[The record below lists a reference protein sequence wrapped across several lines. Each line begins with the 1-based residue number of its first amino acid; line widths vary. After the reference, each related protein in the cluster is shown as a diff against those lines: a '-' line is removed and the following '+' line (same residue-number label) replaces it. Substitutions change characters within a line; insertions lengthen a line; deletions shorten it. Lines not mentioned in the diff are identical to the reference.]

1 MTNSYNEPQK
11 LPVNGIWYILTVSLT
26 KTLKTLLVPLIVL
39 ITSRRTSD
47 FMWQLLVIVYP
58 VITLINAL
66 IKMRTFNYYVQE
78 QSLIIEYGL
87 FKKEKI
93 NIPFKKI
100 TGINIEQRFLHQP
113 FGLALMKIETAGTN
127 KTEGEIPSIEMRKA
141 LELKEIILEKASAD
155 ETIEEKKEP
164 LLRLNSAQLL
174 RFAISDNHIRTFFLV
189 LGISWIYLNRMR
201 ELMGDDWV
209 RDITNKYIFHWYE
222 LSVYVYVI
230 LIVLIL
236 AIAYSVIKTFLKFD
250 GFVLQKDHLSYQYQ
264 AGLIDKKNTVIPFR
278 KVQFVRMKT
287 NWWRKKWNIYNIILR
302 QSQAGESNKENKK
315 SFTFPV
321 FDKEMYRNILN
332 TYYHDLTEESA
343 TNRVHAS
350 YWIRLMIIPSLV
362 IFVVVATA
370 AYFYESYW
378 ILLVIIPLMVYQF
391 IVSRLYVKN
400 YRFYVNEE
408 AVQIDSGV
416 WGRQVELLQW
426 KNIQN
431 IGITQTVLQKRK
443 AVANVQLVTASGI
456 ITIPYINY
464 EDALRIQ
471 NHVVYVTA
479 QSSRSW
485 L

>member
-11 LPVNGIWYILTVSLT
+11 LPINGIWYILTVSLT

-58 VITLINAL
+58 AITLINAL
-66 IKMRTFNYYVQE
+66 IKVRTFKYYVQE

-87 FKKEKI
+87 LKKEKI

-100 TGINIEQRFLHQP
+100 TGINIEQKFLHQP

-127 KTEGEIPSIEMRKA
+127 KTEGEIPAIEMQKA
-141 LELKEIILEKASAD
+141 IRLKEIILEKASV
-155 ETIEEKKEP
+155 EEMIEEKKEP
-164 LLRLNSAQLL
+164 LLRLSSVQLL
-174 RFAISDNHIRTFFLV
+174 KFAISDNHVRTFFLI

-222 LSVYVYVI
+222 ISVYLYVI
-230 LIVLIL
+230 IIVLIL
-236 AIAYSVIKTFLKFD
+236 AIAYSIIRTFLKFD

-264 AGLIDKKNTVIPFR
+264 AGLIDKKNNVIPFR

-287 NWWRKKWNIYNIILR
+287 NWWRKKWNIYNITLR
-302 QSQAGESNKENKK
+302 QSQAGESSKETKK

-321 FDKEMYRNILN
+321 FDKTMYRNILN
-332 TYYHDLTEESA
+332 TYYHGLTEESQP
-343 TNRVHAS
+343 NSVHVS
-350 YWIRLMIIPSLV
+350 YWARLMIIPTA
-362 IFVVVATA
+362 IIVAA
-370 AYFYESYW
+370 VAIVAFFYENYW
-378 ILLVIIPLMVYQF
+378 ILSVIIPLVAYQF
-391 IVSRLYVKN
+391 VVNKLYVKN
-400 YRFYVNEE
+400 YRFYINEE
-408 AVQIDSGV
+408 ALQIDSGV
-416 WGRQVELLQW
+416 WGKQVELLQW

-431 IGITQTVLQKRK
+431 IVITQTILQKRK

-456 ITIPYINY
+456 ITIPYINH

-479 QSSRSW
+479 ESSKSW